1 MPRKKTKPSEDQE
14 FHEVPKPQKEKGIKL
29 NKEQQQALETIN
41 AFDVTFIE
49 GKWGCGKTMLAVYA
63 AIQHLKRGFC
73 EKIVVTRPFIAD
85 KGLGALPGPQTLDS
99 KILTPN
105 GWVRMG
111 DIKIGDIVYAYDG
124 TPVEVLQTHEFEPVD
139 IYELTTNRGQKTKVS
154 GDHLWCAR
162 ERNYKRKINKQKVY
176 TTDYIREN
184 ILNKYGE
191 LRFQLPDNHTI
202 PFDHQELPIHPYIMG
217 CMLGDGSI
225 GDIDNTPSFHNIDN
239 DIIERFSLLLED
251 MGLVTKIIKPCQ
263 ISICQKN
270 ESGKVA
276 RKIRLS
282 SDKEVIEFDR
292 MKSACSALQICKNK
306 LYYYCTNNKTVNGI
320 TYSFVDKEIS
330 FNHKLKEEFFKLG
343 LTGKRAWDKFI
354 PEIYKFTSIDQRI
367 ELLRGLLDTDG
378 TIKKNGEIGYTTTSK
393 KLAQDITEIIRS
405 LGGKATIY
413 TRDRVGKVSKINNR
427 NVVSRRVSYE
437 VTINIDYNVFYC
449 KRKSERFK
457 PNRKKHH
464 TLINSIVKVGK
475 EPVKCIT
482 INHSSSLYI
491 TDDYIITHNSAAEK
505 INFEMQPILDNFYE
519 LIGQNETEKLI
530 SDGIIKLQYSGKVKG
545 ITVQDAI
552 FLCDETQDN
561 TWQDFI
567 RLLTRLGSRSKM
579 ICTLSKEQI
588 HDFIGD
594 DSCYY
599 DLLWLK
605 DSGLVGWSQ
614 LIQNHR
620 HGLINQ
626 IIDFVEEKRNG
637 D

>member
-85 KGLGALPGPQTLDS
+85 KGLGALPG
-99 KILTPN
+99 
-105 GWVRMG
+105 
-111 DIKIGDIVYAYDG
+111 
-124 TPVEVLQTHEFEPVD
+124 
-139 IYELTTNRGQKTKVS
+139 
-154 GDHLWCAR
+154 
-162 ERNYKRKINKQKVY
+162 
-176 TTDYIREN
+176 
-184 ILNKYGE
+184 
-191 LRFQLPDNHTI
+191 
-202 PFDHQELPIHPYIMG
+202 
-217 CMLGDGSI
+217 
-225 GDIDNTPSFHNIDN
+225 
-239 DIIERFSLLLED
+239 
-251 MGLVTKIIKPCQ
+251 
-263 ISICQKN
+263 
-270 ESGKVA
+270 
-276 RKIRLS
+276 
-282 SDKEVIEFDR
+282 
-292 MKSACSALQICKNK
+292 SAS
-306 LYYYCTNNKTVNGI
+306 
-320 TYSFVDKEIS
+320 
-330 FNHKLKEEFFKLG
+330 
-343 LTGKRAWDKFI
+343 
-354 PEIYKFTSIDQRI
+354 
-367 ELLRGLLDTDG
+367 
-378 TIKKNGEIGYTTTSK
+378 
-393 KLAQDITEIIRS
+393 
-405 LGGKATIY
+405 
-413 TRDRVGKVSKINNR
+413 
-427 NVVSRRVSYE
+427 
-437 VTINIDYNVFYC
+437 
-449 KRKSERFK
+449 
-457 PNRKKHH
+457 
-464 TLINSIVKVGK
+464 
-475 EPVKCIT
+475 
-482 INHSSSLYI
+482 
-491 TDDYIITHNSAAEK
+491 EK

-614 LIQNHR
+614 LVQNHR